1 MHANRSMTDETEKS
15 SSAAAIG
22 LAVLA
27 IVVAI
32 FMVKFGLQTLTW
44 VEGKMWATQAPWLNR
59 VPQPLPAPSPL
70 ATPTAKAPQLKEYD
84 FEVNAPWP
92 GNPKPAPT
100 ETSVGF
106 HYDGGQVLVFF
117 DPEAQLDTLR
127 SIQNANPAE
136 FQRFTNIFADK
147 PINSNF
153 ELYRAVYNAAPSQA
167 SPLMDARDAMR
178 MNVLLLWKLSFGLD
192 LPSDTGLYSFDW
204 NNIHG
209 FQFGDPGKGV
219 PVALRA
225 FDDRGH
231 QFRFLLTTTPGSN
244 AKITQDDI
252 DRILQTIQPVP
263 FVDR

>member
-1 MHANRSMTDETEKS
+1 MTDETEKS
-15 SSAAAIG
+15 SSTAAIV
-22 LAVLA
+22 LALLA
-27 IVVAI
+27 IVVAA

-44 VEGKMWATQAPWLNR
+44 VEGKMWAAQSPWLNF
-59 VPQPLPAPSPL
+59 VPQPLPAPAVA
-70 ATPTAKAPQLKEYD
+70 ATAGAGPQLKAYD

-92 GNPKPAPT
+92 SNPKPSPT
-100 ETSVGF
+100 ETNVGF
-106 HYDGGQVLVFF
+106 HYDSGQVLVFF

-127 SIQNANPAE
+127 SIQNSNPAE
-136 FQRFTNIFADK
+136 YQKFTNVFVDK

-153 ELYRAVYNAAPSQA
+153 ELYRAVYSAAPTQI
-167 SPLMDARDAMR
+167 SPFMDARDAMR

-192 LPSDTGLYSFDW
+192 LPSDTGLYSYDW

-209 FQFGDPGKGV
+209 FQFGDPAKGG

-231 QFRFLLTTTPGSN
+231 QFRFLLTTTPGSS

-252 DRILQTIQPVP
+252 DKILLTIQPVP
-263 FVDR
+263 FTDR

>member
-1 MHANRSMTDETEKS
+1 MTDETEKS
-15 SSAAAIG
+15 SSTAAIG

-44 VEGKMWATQAPWLNR
+44 VEGKMWAAQSPWLNF
-59 VPQPLPAPSPL
+59 VPQPLPPPAVASP
-70 ATPTAKAPQLKEYD
+70 AAKAAQLKAYD
-84 FEVNAPWP
+84 FEVNAPWA
-92 GNPKPAPT
+92 GNPKPTPT

-106 HYDGGQVLVFF
+106 HYASGQVLVFF

-127 SIQNANPAE
+127 SIQNSNPVE
-136 FQRFTNIFADK
+136 FQRFTNVFVDK

-153 ELYRAVYNAAPSQA
+153 ELYRAVYSSAPSQV
-167 SPLMDARDAMR
+167 SPFMDARDTMR
-178 MNVLLLWKLSFGLD
+178 MNVLLLWKLSFGFD

-204 NNIHG
+204 SNIHG
-209 FQFGDPGKGV
+209 FQFGDPAKGV

-244 AKITQDDI
+244 AKITQDDV
-252 DRILQTIQPVP
+252 DGILRTIQPVP